1 MAETRDSPSHAWRTS
16 SACSF
21 GNCVEVSFSEGSVVV
36 RSTRDPRRQVEFTV
50 AEWATFMVG
59 AKDGEFDAP

>member
-1 MAETRDSPSHAWRTS
+1 
-16 SACSF
+16 
-21 GNCVEVSFSEGSVVV
+21 VEVSFSEGSVVV